1 MLTVDPQNI
10 GVWIIENA
18 MSMSNAVSI
27 SNHSLFD
34 LSFYYGIKTQKP
46 YRKVVSNNDIDN
58 NYLNNPKKSFGDDG
72 I

>member
-1 MLTVDPQNI
+1 
-10 GVWIIENA
+10 
-18 MSMSNAVSI
+18 MSNAVSI

-46 YRKVVSNNDIDN
+46 YRKMVSNNDIDN
-58 NYLNNPKKSFGDDG
+58 NYSNTPQKSFGGDG